1 MIRFSELLGMRLEDE
16 AGKPLG
22 HVVDLRFSGVT
33 ALRATFILYGKKSVL
48 ERLGVWKRPVEKIP
62 MERVAGIRGRTIK
75 LRG

>member
-1 MIRFSELLGMRLEDE
+1 MIRFSELLGMRLQDG

-22 HVVDLRFSGVT
+22 HVVDIRCSGAK
-33 ALRATFILYGKKSVL
+33 ALDATFILYGKKSFL